1 MTPDELH
8 TRYIQFCNTDR
19 ASRSDTDGYWLRS
32 SLDEHVKEEV
42 MRQAFLYIGSTLKSH
57 EFASDKHIDL
67 IATRIENYYLSQKDE
82 ILDLLHNTI
91 LNDQENFIERT
102 CRSSERY
109 MKYMLE
115 ALGQKHGGTSDIAK
129 NIQKRRKISTSYDVV
144 LSNGSSGP
152 FNETIDLEHIGVFL
166 AAQHLK
172 LQQMGVSS
180 NLNVLQFIGLF
191 AVNGGRL
198 SYSERMQH
206 IWMAYKKLDGQENVL
221 WKAYEKKHDF
231 CTIPKSKQS
240 TPKKDDISE
249 MISYFM
255 FSYLDDMDSSLSS
268 LKNKS
273 DEKEQPTF
281 FESKDQYL
289 TIYCNALVLEAVYSA
304 YIATLHISPAESGSD
319 PVLKNPKHA

>member
-1 MTPDELH
+1 MTPEELH

-19 ASRSDTDGYWLRS
+19 ANRSDADGYWSRS
-32 SLDEHVKEEV
+32 TLDEHVKEEA

-57 EFASDKHIDL
+57 EFASDKYIDL
-67 IATRIENYYLSQKDE
+67 IATRIENYYLSRKDE
-82 ILDLLHNTI
+82 ILDLLHNSV

-102 CRSSERY
+102 CRSSQRY
-109 MKYMLE
+109 MQYMNE

-129 NIQKRRKISTSYDVV
+129 NIQKRRRTSTSYDVV
-144 LSNGSSGP
+144 LSDSSIGP

-166 AAQHLK
+166 ATQHLK
-172 LQQMGVSS
+172 LQHMGVSS
-180 NLNVLQFIGLF
+180 NLDVLQFIGLF

-198 SYSERMQH
+198 SYQERMQH
-206 IWMAYKKLDGQENVL
+206 IWMAHKKLDGQENVL

-231 CTIPKSKQS
+231 CTIPKPKQS
-240 TPKKDDISE
+240 TTKKDDISE

-304 YIATLHISPAESGSD
+304 YIATLNIATVESGSD